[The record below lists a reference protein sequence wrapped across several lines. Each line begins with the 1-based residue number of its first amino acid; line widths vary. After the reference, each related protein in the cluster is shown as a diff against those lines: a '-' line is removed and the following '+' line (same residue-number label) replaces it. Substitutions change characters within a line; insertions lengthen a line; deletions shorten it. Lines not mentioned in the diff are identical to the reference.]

1 MLPDTQEVFSVTKE
15 ICLGNYWV
23 RKYVVMQTFCYTS
36 RHCNTWLLQDH
47 LSLMLCSK
55 CVCLCMIRKLHV
67 CLLWSASF
75 DTFRA
80 LLTLVYIYILPPL
93 ISSSPILMQTGV
105 NVQTPEDSHLGC
117 VYLGDNLDSW
127 FVKRQPTLSRSSA
140 EVEYR
145 AVTNVVFE
153 SCW

>member
-80 LLTLVYIYILPPL
+80 LLTLVSIYILPPL
-93 ISSSPILMQTGV
+93 INSSPILMQIGV
-105 NVQTPEDSHLGC
+105 DVQTPEDSHLGI
-117 VYLGDNLDSW
+117 VYILVTTSSIGPPNDNLSCL
-127 FVKRQPTLSRSSA
+127 VPVLKLNI
-140 EVEYR
+140 VE
-145 AVTNVVFE
+145 
-153 SCW
+153 SLM